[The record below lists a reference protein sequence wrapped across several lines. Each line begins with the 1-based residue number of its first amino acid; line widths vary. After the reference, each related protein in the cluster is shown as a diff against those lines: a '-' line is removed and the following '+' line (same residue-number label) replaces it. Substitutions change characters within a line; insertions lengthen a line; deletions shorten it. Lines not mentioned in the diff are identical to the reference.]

1 MNLNSQTNHLKEL
14 VKEQRLRL
22 LEHTHP
28 HPLLIRACQ
37 KVTITTQLKIIWFVQ
52 LGQKQQKRKGKSKVN
67 ETHSAIVDL
76 TVMEDAAKLKASALE
91 KLGCRVQESNKLK
104 EKELQIKEMHTKTK
118 ERDVELRYLFK
129 DTSSMIE
136 EQLQDYKVLSK
147 IIRRKYGPV

>member
-28 HPLLIRACQ
+28 LLIHACQ

-52 LGQKQQKRKGKSKVN
+52 LGQKQQKRKGKSKVS

-76 TVMEDAAKLKASALE
+76 TVMEDAAKFKASALE

-104 EKELQIKEMHTKTK
+104 EKELQMKEMHTKTK

-147 IIRRKYGPV
+147 IIRRKYGLV